1 MNASPWQHVERLTS
15 QVTSLGEQSRRHTEL
30 YETAVRRGRQTE
42 ADLHTL
48 SSRCRQLEADQ
59 GAAEASREHLIIGKE
74 KVGVRHDTSM
84 CL

>member
-1 MNASPWQHVERLTS
+1 MFAFTNVSRGQHVERLTA

-48 SSRCRQLEADQ
+48 STRCRQLEADH
-59 GAAEASREHLIIGKE
+59 GAAEASREHIIIEKE
-74 KVGVRHDTSM
+74 KVGVYL
-84 CL
+84 C